1 MRYWKREKPGFY
13 RYHEKIRT
21 HRNYAGDI
29 QYEEGV
35 LAEVARG
42 ADANW
47 WMEDLDEK
55 SGWSLKRCKS
65 LSNAKAV
72 VVECGK

>member
-1 MRYWKREKPGFY
+1 MRYWKREKSGFY

-21 HRNYAGDI
+21 HRDYS
-29 QYEEGV
+29 GV
-35 LAEVARG
+35 MLYDESILAEIVRG
-42 ADANW
+42 ADGNW
-47 WMEDLDEK
+47 WMEYLDEK